1 MVVSAVQVHVCLCIY
16 IYCLSTVTAYAY
28 VEIYVCLCVHCIA
41 PDIQNQM
48 PWENIQDGLDLRWS
62 TVACLWHE
70 PCNRLER
77 EAKAQ
82 SVGRKRIRFLPS
94 CQGLSDLWKNSDWI
108 SLQGES
114 LTSLLTFLFF
124 FLWWHLWI
132 LLQIM
137 STVYLN
143 AFSYSLTGRWF
154 QCRAWQGWQNEN
166 NLSLIRKGQGDRT
179 QQSCKMENSC

>member
-1 MVVSAVQVHVCLCIY
+1 MVVSAVQVHVCLYIY
-16 IYCLSTVTAYAY
+16 IYCLSIVTAYAY

-41 PDIQNQM
+41 PDTQNQM

-82 SVGRKRIRFLPS
+82 SVGRKRIMFLPS
-94 CQGLSDLWKNSDWI
+94 CQGLSDLWKNRDWI

-124 FLWWHLWI
+124 FVMTSLDI
-132 LLQIM
+132 IANNVYCVFKCFFLQSDWEM
-137 STVYLN
+137 VSVQG
-143 AFSYSLTGRWF
+143 LTRLAKW
-154 QCRAWQGWQNEN
+154 E
-166 NLSLIRKGQGDRT
+166 
-179 QQSCKMENSC
+179 